1 MNFSSFIIL
10 KYDGLLLILHPEN
23 IINIFIRGAKVPCF
37 IITKLMISKD
47 HITGIVQEQLTEDDF
62 IVEITIDSHN
72 KISISI
78 DNKSGISIDRCVKI
92 SRHVERNLDRDI
104 EDFELVVSSPGLD
117 SEFKVPEQYE
127 KNLGKEISVQKKS
140 GEKLTGKLLEFT
152 GEKITLEEK
161 KKIKV
166 GKKKKEVLENT
177 DIYINEINK
186 VKAVISFK

>member
-1 MNFSSFIIL
+1 
-10 KYDGLLLILHPEN
+10 
-23 IINIFIRGAKVPCF
+23 
-37 IITKLMISKD
+37 MISKD